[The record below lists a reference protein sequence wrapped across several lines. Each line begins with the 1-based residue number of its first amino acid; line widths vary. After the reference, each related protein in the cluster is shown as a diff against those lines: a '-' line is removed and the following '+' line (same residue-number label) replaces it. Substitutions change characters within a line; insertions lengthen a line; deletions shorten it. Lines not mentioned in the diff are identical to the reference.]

1 MVGSQR
7 KDHHVREHMD
17 YSDFTT
23 IKKGWEQKS
32 CEKLSSV
39 SFYLLCPR
47 SFWPDWVRYQ
57 EGGRGGWSKYRLDT
71 WPPFCAVIKYGGR
84 ITYSCYTRHKGVII
98 KLWKMNSIFCA
109 QLLTEEKPFC
119 LERKKMV
126 HIWIL
131 QIAKLISVSCGS
143 LVKIFLKYFPIF
155 EHSCR
160 KAPDLNWVVAKH
172 LAWINIEKAKPSLLQ
187 RWIRKVS
194 PLQQTTQ
201 ICH

>member
-1 MVGSQR
+1 MSFSRTLICPVFRLLGMAGHHWWEDQR

-17 YSDFTT
+17 YSDLNFTT

-32 CEKLSSV
+32 CWKLSSV

-98 KLWKMNSIFCA
+98 KLWKINSIFCA
-109 QLLTEEKPFC
+109 QLLTKERPFC
-119 LERKKMV
+119 LEREKMV

-131 QIAKLISVSCGS
+131 KIVKLIFFSVLWKPCKD
-143 LVKIFLKYFPIF
+143 LFEIFSHFW
-155 EHSCR
+155 
-160 KAPDLNWVVAKH
+160 A
-172 LAWINIEKAKPSLLQ
+172 
-187 RWIRKVS
+187 
-194 PLQQTTQ
+194 
-201 ICH
+201 